1 MVGTGH
7 QNCTSPD
14 CRHDV
19 HNMSARI
26 YSQFPGILQSA
37 WQNLGCHTAACVT
50 PQNAQCQTV
59 LTRST
64 CCLSQAA
71 REFVGRL
78 MADPGFVHKLV
89 GETVL
94 AASSSL
100 YYEWWLR
107 RERFG
112 KELDLALIN
121 TIGVAA
127 ATAATVWMVSPSR
140 SYGTVHKF
148 PWQKMLDGLPNMVF
162 DSSGPM
168 RHYTHTSRVG
178 GFVAKMAEL
187 SAVGAIAGGA
197 TAALSRGAV
206 ALHKRVDPTFEPSV
220 PVPELGRS
228 SAGMGAYFALN
239 ANTRY
244 QLIGGMDKYLFERAN
259 MIWAY
264 VAMTGVYRVVSN
276 RVGEASR
283 PWWQGLPTE
292 PTKRKVRRNRTRS
305 SGPHVRRAEYDSFM
319 RNARGEGGAVQFA

>member
-1 MVGTGH
+1 MVDLPIIIRRAVEMGLVSSA
-7 QNCTSPD
+7 QLYRFLSM
-14 CRHDV
+14 DV
-19 HNMSARI
+19 RPNITRA
-26 YSQFPGILQSA
+26 
-37 WQNLGCHTAACVT
+37 V
-50 PQNAQCQTV
+50 
-59 LTRST
+59 TRSMPPT
-64 CCLSQAA
+64 AA

-89 GETVL
+89 GETTL
-94 AASSSL
+94 AAGSSL

-107 RERFG
+107 RERFV

-121 TIGVAA
+121 TFGIAA
-127 ATAATVWMVSPSR
+127 ATAATVFMVSPSR

-162 DSSGPM
+162 DSSGPL
-168 RHYTHTSRVG
+168 RQYSNQARVG
-178 GFVAKMAEL
+178 GFFAKMAEL
-187 SAVGAIAGGA
+187 SAVGMIAGGA
-197 TAALSRGAV
+197 TSALSNAAV
-206 ALHKRVDPTFEPSV
+206 AIHKRVEPGFEPSV

-228 SAGMGAYFALN
+228 AAGMGAYFALN

-264 VAMTGVYRVVSN
+264 VGMTTLYRLVSN

-292 PTKRKVRRNRTRS
+292 PAKRKVRRTRVRS
-305 SGPHVRRAEYDSFM
+305 SGPHVNRSGYDSFM
-319 RNARGEGGAVQFA
+319 RQARGESSAAVQYA